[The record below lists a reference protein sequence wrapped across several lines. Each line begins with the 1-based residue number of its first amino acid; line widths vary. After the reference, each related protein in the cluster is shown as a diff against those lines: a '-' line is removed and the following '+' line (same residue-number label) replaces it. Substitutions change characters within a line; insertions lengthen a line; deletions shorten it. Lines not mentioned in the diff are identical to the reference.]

1 VPAAP
6 HLAPAIGDVLY
17 LSDTV
22 TRLSSKSVMRWC
34 VVVAVTGY
42 QVRVVG
48 RSASRR
54 RGVFTPASTLPEFN
68 KDGSFWP
75 ASARISL
82 GDATRARNIGKLPE
96 PYLGDV
102 LAQFRRR
109 RRNA

>member
-1 VPAAP
+1 MCAAQ
-6 HLAPAIGDVLY
+6 AIVTVGEVLY
-17 LSDTV
+17 ISDTV
-22 TRLSSKSVMRWC
+22 THLSQKQVMRWC
-34 VVVAVTGY
+34 VVVVVTGY

-54 RGVFTPASTLPEFN
+54 RGVFTPAGTLPEFD
-68 KDGSFWP
+68 KDGRFWP

-82 GDATRARNIGKLPE
+82 VDATRARNIGKLPE

-109 RRNA
+109 RRKT